1 MTYENALE
9 KIHSLL
15 SFGARPG
22 LDRILT
28 LLDRMGNPQNKLKF
42 IHVAGTN
49 GKGST
54 CAMLSST
61 LVASG
66 YKTGL
71 FISPYITDFRERIQ
85 INNEMIGKETL
96 ANAVEETF
104 PLIGKLQ
111 SEGIIITEF
120 EYVNALEFY
129 IHAKEKCDVV
139 VLETGMGGLLDCT
152 NVIKPPLC
160 SVITTIGLDH
170 TAVLGDTIEKIAE
183 QKCGI
188 IKSGSVTVTSKQ
200 TENAMNVIEQT
211 AERLNVPLKKSDDIN
226 INVTAETLEGSDF
239 EYNGRII
246 HINLAGKHQLEN
258 AKTAL
263 AAIESVRQRGLLEI
277 SDDDISIGF
286 SKAVNP
292 ARFELLSKNPV
303 VIMDG
308 AHNPN
313 GIEALKNAVS
323 NFLDGYRLTCVMG
336 MLADKD
342 IDSSIKLLD
351 RVFERVYTVPVN
363 NPRAISS
370 QKLAEKCKGY
380 FKYVT
385 SFDSA
390 ENAFDSAY
398 EEANKNG
405 GAVIICGSLYL
416 AGEIRPYILDKLK
429 KPLNKSHR

>member
-15 SFGARPG
+15 SFGSRPG

-28 LLDRMGNPQNKLKF
+28 LLDRMGNPQDKLKY

-54 CAMLSST
+54 CAMLSSV

-85 INNEMIGKETL
+85 IDNEMISKETL
-96 ANAVEETF
+96 ADAVEDTF
-104 PLIGKLQ
+104 PLIEKLQ

-129 IHAKEKCDVV
+129 IHAKENCDVV

-170 TAVLGDTIEKIAE
+170 TAILGDTIEKIAA

-188 IKSGSVTVTSKQ
+188 IKSGSCAVTSRQ
-200 TENAMNVIEQT
+200 VAEAMSVIEQT
-211 AERLNVPLKKSDDIN
+211 AEKLNVPLVKSESVN
-226 INVTAETLEGSDF
+226 LNVTSETLEGSDF
-239 EYNGRII
+239 EYNGRKI

-263 AAIESVRQRGLLEI
+263 AAIESVRQRGLLNI
-277 SDDDISIGF
+277 TDDDISVGF

-303 VIMDG
+303 VILDG

-313 GIEALKNAVS
+313 GIEALKNAVR
-323 NFLDGYRLTCVMG
+323 NFLDGEKITCVMG

-351 RVFERVYTVPVN
+351 RVFETVYTVPVD

-370 QKLAEKCKGY
+370 KELAEKCKVF
-380 FKYVT
+380 FKSVT

-390 ENAFDSAY
+390 EKAFDGAF
-398 EEANKNG
+398 EDAEKNG
-405 GAVIICGSLYL
+405 GAVVICGSLYL
-416 AGEIRPYILDKLK
+416 AGEIRPYILEKVK
-429 KPLNKSHR
+429 

>member
-15 SFGARPG
+15 SFGSRPG

-28 LLDRMGNPQNKLKF
+28 LLDRMGNPQDKLKY

-85 INNEMIGKETL
+85 INNEMISKEML

-104 PLIGKLQ
+104 PLIEKLQ

-129 IHAKEKCDVV
+129 IHANENCDVV

-188 IKSGSVTVTSKQ
+188 IKSDSLAVTSKQ
-200 TENAMNVIEQT
+200 TEKAMMVIEQT
-211 AERLNVPLKKSDDIN
+211 AEKKNVPLIKSKSVK
-226 INVTAETLEGSDF
+226 INVISETLVGSDF
-239 EYNGRII
+239 EYNGKKI
-246 HINLAGKHQLEN
+246 HLNLAGKHQLEN

-263 AAIESVRQRGLLEI
+263 AAIESVRQRELLRI
-277 SDDDISIGF
+277 TDDDISVGF
-286 SKAVNP
+286 AKAVNP

-303 VIMDG
+303 VILDG

-313 GIEALKNAVS
+313 GIEALKSAVS
-323 NFLDGYRLTCVMG
+323 NFLDGEKITCVMG

-351 RVFERVYTVPVN
+351 GIFESVYTVPVD
-363 NPRAISS
+363 NPRAISA
-370 QKLAEKCKGY
+370 KELAEKCNGY
-380 FKYVT
+380 FKNVT
-385 SFDSA
+385 SFGSA
-390 ENAFDSAY
+390 ENAFDIAY
-398 EEANKNG
+398 DEVKQNG
-405 GAVIICGSLYL
+405 GAVLICGSLYL
-416 AGEIRPYILDKLK
+416 AGKIRPYILDKLK
-429 KPLNKSHR
+429 